1 MSQVPDLLQRLRH
14 RRDVRPR
21 VDAVE
26 AASAAGVVVLIAQPP
41 ALDVPAP
48 DVPALEAA
56 ADVEVTV
63 AVPKRRYRTTYD
75 SNGKRHRH
83 KYGKPLARAEVMTL
97 ARIAKKG
104 KSTSRLVQV
113 AVATATESID
123 EMLAITNVRVCT
135 NLKWQK
141 ASSAKAMKRTL
152 EALRNRKAIFSNKKI
167 PPDCSHDCSGWN

>member
-1 MSQVPDLLQRLRH
+1 MSQAPDLLQRLRH

-26 AASAAGVVVLIAQPP
+26 AASAAGVVVQIAQPP
-41 ALDVPAP
+41 ALDVPAL

-75 SNGKRHRH
+75 SNGKTHRR

-104 KSTSRLVQV
+104 KSKSRLVQV

-152 EALRNRKAIFSNKKI
+152 EALRNRKVTLSTKI
-167 PPDCSHDCSGWN
+167 PPGCSHDCSGWN